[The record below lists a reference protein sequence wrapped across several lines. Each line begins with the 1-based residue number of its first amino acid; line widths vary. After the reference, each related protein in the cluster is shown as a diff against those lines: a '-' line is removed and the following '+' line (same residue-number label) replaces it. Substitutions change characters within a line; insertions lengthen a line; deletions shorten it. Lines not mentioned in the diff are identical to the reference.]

1 MKEKLIWSRALPNQ
15 ALSTFKSGFDER
27 KCIFS
32 LLYLQVS
39 IDNCT
44 TPSYSVVNIVCN
56 DRKGLVYDLM
66 RTMKDIQIRV
76 AYAKVNVRPGGLC
89 EIDIFVQ
96 ELDGSRILDK

>member
-1 MKEKLIWSRALPNQ
+1 MMCIHFD
-15 ALSTFKSGFDER
+15 STLQI
-27 KCIFS
+27 C
-32 LLYLQVS
+32 QVS

-76 AYAKVNVRPGGLC
+76 AYAKIHVRPHGLC
-89 EIDIFVQ
+89 EMDVFVQ
-96 ELDGSRILDK
+96 ELDGSRILDKYGSLPLYLGSTWLFF